1 MDSSM
6 KNVLCSRCDSI
17 VLMLLGLVRSLVNN
31 MQCWTWWPFSFVILT
46 CLVQDNFEVKDKKRK
61 MYPWGLW
68 NSCEEPQKQH
78 FIRGTIQHGDQQ
90 YMGEFKW
97 EALCEW
103 KAKEICLVLGPFLL
117 FNHRLM
123 SDFDVDK
130 MIEKQSGVARFNPSG
145 E

>member
-1 MDSSM
+1 
-6 KNVLCSRCDSI
+6 
-17 VLMLLGLVRSLVNN
+17 
-31 MQCWTWWPFSFVILT
+31 
-46 CLVQDNFEVKDKKRK
+46 

-78 FIRGTIQHGDQQ
+78 FIRGTIQRGDQQ

-97 EALCEW
+97 EALCEG
-103 KAKEICLVLGPFLL
+103 KAKEICLVRGPFLL
-117 FNHRLM
+117 LNHPLM

-130 MIEKQSGVARFNPSG
+130 MMEKQSGVARFNSSG